1 MTTPPLPPGS
11 GAGDARLHG
20 INLGGWLVAGAPPE
34 HLDGFVTA
42 ADFERLVNWRFSH
55 VRLPVDDALL
65 DGADGWLAL
74 DRALMAC
81 LGAGL
86 SCVLALRL
94 PRERRAAVFA
104 SEADRGRLVA
114 RWEALAGRYAGAPG
128 GLLFDLLDRP
138 AAPDD
143 LPPEALAALGAAR
156 LSAPA
161 ARRPPVPGAGA
172 GRAWNALAARLTQA
186 VRSRDGRH
194 TLVVQSNGAGP
205 EAFAHLRP
213 TRDPNTIYS
222 FHCFAPRAFTMQG
235 AAPPPAGAPAGAPD
249 AASPGPV
256 TYPGMVA
263 GERWDRARLETL
275 FAPVAEFRR
284 VYRAPAYLGAFGVA
298 AGAPRSGRL
307 TWLRSV
313 LSLCRAGGIGW
324 AYWTYRGGP
333 FALLERGG
341 PDYDLLG
348 VLQSES

>member
-1 MTTPPLPPGS
+1 VTTPPLPA
-11 GAGDARLHG
+11 GAGAREARLHG
-20 INLGGWLVAGAPPE
+20 VNLGGWLVAGAPPE
-34 HLDGFVTA
+34 HLNGFVTA
-42 ADFERLVNWRFSH
+42 ADFERLVNWRFTH

-65 DGADGWLAL
+65 DTADGWLAL
-74 DRALMAC
+74 DRALMTC

-94 PRERRAAVFA
+94 PRERRAAVFG
-104 SEADRGRLVA
+104 SEAAWGRLVA
-114 RWEALAGRYAGAPG
+114 RWEALAGRYADAPG
-128 GLLFDLLDRP
+128 GLLYDLLDRP

-156 LSAPA
+156 PSAAA

-186 VRSRDGRH
+186 ARSRDGRH
-194 TLVVQSNGAGP
+194 TLMVQSNGARAA
-205 EAFAHLRP
+205 AFAHLRP
-213 TRDPNTIYS
+213 TRDPNTIYG
-222 FHCFAPRAFTMQG
+222 FRCFAPCAFTMQG
-235 AAPPPAGAPAGAPD
+235 ADPPPAGGAPG
-249 AASPGPV
+249 AASGPV
-256 TYPGMVA
+256 TYPGTVD
-263 GERWDRARLETL
+263 GERWDRARLEAL
-275 FAPVAEFRR
+275 FAPVTEFRR
-284 VYRAPAYLGAFGVA
+284 VYRVPVYLGAFGVA

-348 VLQSES
+348 VLQSET